1 MRWKPHLFFLS
12 CALYRSSP
20 GLYSPASSPMWRWWL
35 GLCFTRPVTLP
46 CCGAAS
52 LSRPAPWSEPSPCS
66 LWSTSTTCSPGL
78 KNAWITAVSRSEI
91 CTVFYEF
98 CFLQTQ
104 LPFTG
109 DKENCFNP
117 VLGFHSWAKQQICI
131 LGLIIHATKEASS
144 PDSEASEPVR
154 VKTFPPDNGSIVL
167 LHIGQGDVKCS
178 KTTSALWYFIT
189 NLRR

>member
-1 MRWKPHLFFLS
+1 MTDFSIHIKVFYLCFCLCSHLILEGRISCKEVIPHIIAIFKSKRNLSDGNVCLSCLLPLGLYASLYIFVIWDESLIYFILS

-52 LSRPAPWSEPSPCS
+52 PSRPAPWSEPSPCS

-91 CTVFYEF
+91 CTVFFYEF
-98 CFLQTQ
+98 CFL
-104 LPFTG
+104 
-109 DKENCFNP
+109 
-117 VLGFHSWAKQQICI
+117 
-131 LGLIIHATKEASS
+131 
-144 PDSEASEPVR
+144 
-154 VKTFPPDNGSIVL
+154 
-167 LHIGQGDVKCS
+167 
-178 KTTSALWYFIT
+178 
-189 NLRR
+189 